1 MASIESTAEIL
12 GRRMLLFGV
21 GARLC
26 ACDLE
31 VVREIVPSRPATRLP
46 GAPEWVRGL
55 INLRGT
61 LVTVIDLHV
70 RFGAGR
76 RTGGEEMDAMAAG
89 IIVVVN
95 AGGKSFG
102 IGVSEVKEVLTVA
115 DDAVESID
123 PERAAGGA
131 VCGLVYFG
139 ATRESTALLCDVEEI
154 ARQAFV
160 V

>member
-1 MASIESTAEIL
+1 
-12 GRRMLLFGV
+12 MLLFGV

-61 LVTVIDLHV
+61 LVTVIDLRV
-70 RFGAGR
+70 RFGSLRPEGGDEADVMTAG
-76 RTGGEEMDAMAAG
+76 M
-89 IIVVVN
+89 IVVVN

-102 IGVSEVKEVLTVA
+102 IGVSEVKEVFTVA
-115 DDAVESID
+115 DGAMEAID

-139 ATRESTALLCDVEEI
+139 ATRESTALVCDVEEI
-154 ARQAFV
+154 AKQAFMV
-160 V
+160 